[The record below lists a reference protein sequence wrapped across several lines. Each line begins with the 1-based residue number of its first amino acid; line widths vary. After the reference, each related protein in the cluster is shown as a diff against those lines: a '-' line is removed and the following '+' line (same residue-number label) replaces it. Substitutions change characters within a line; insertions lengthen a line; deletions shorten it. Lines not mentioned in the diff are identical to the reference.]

1 MSQGARIS
9 SVMRYSSTGWF
20 GSSWSQQCPHALDT
34 RDRALAKAPGAVVQ
48 LHLPAHRLPLRLR
61 DAGGDAA
68 VCDDLDHP
76 VRHERVDQDTVVVR
90 RVPHAELSEQ
100 LQRALPRRQ
109 IEGGLDGEAELPGM
123 MRFAAADG
131 LFDGVANLRREVP
144 ARAPACGRGW
154 R

>member
-1 MSQGARIS
+1 M
-9 SVMRYSSTGWF
+9 
-20 GSSWSQQCPHALDT
+20 
-34 RDRALAKAPGAVVQ
+34 Q

-68 VCDDLDHP
+68 VGDDLDHL
-76 VRHERVDQDTVVVR
+76 VRHEHVDQDTVVVR
-90 RVPHAELSEQ
+90 GVPHAELSEQ

-109 IEGGLDGEAELPGM
+109 IAPQLRQIEGGLDDEADLPGM

-144 ARAPACGRGW
+144 ARAPACGSEVANETQEFHDHVPPTSFR
-154 R
+154 RRRRPRILRHHR